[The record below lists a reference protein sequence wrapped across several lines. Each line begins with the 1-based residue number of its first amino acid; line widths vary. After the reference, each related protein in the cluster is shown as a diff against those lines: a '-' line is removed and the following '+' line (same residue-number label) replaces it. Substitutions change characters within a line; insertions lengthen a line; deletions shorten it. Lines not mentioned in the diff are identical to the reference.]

1 MKACITTLP
10 VGTHFLYKQ
19 MSWVVVAR
27 DEYPF
32 IEAKCETEPNDYE
45 GHNVLFC
52 NFEQVEVPDN
62 TKLWVSKF
70 VQRGKNYYVR
80 EEVLQ

>member
-1 MKACITTLP
+1 MKASITEVP

-19 MSWVVVAR
+19 QSWIVISR

-45 GHNVLFC
+45 GRNVLFC
-52 NFEQVEVPDN
+52 NFERVEVPDN
-62 TKLWVSKF
+62 TKLWKAKF
-70 VQRGKNYYVR
+70 VQYGNDFCM
-80 EEVLQ
+80 EEELQ